1 MENSN
6 VCSTTRPLSG
16 RFSRRT
22 FVRKLRR
29 LTKKLPIM
37 EPIEH
42 LLQTFVRSGV
52 TWHEIEHMFE
62 NVAAANFKGAASSCN
77 FLQILAAANKL
88 ELRTSANSHINQIQ
102 AAAKAGEAAGSPI
115 KSNICSN
122 GSCIDQK
129 FSHFKPNQSL

>member
-16 RFSRRT
+16 RSSRRT

-42 LLQTFVRSGV
+42 LLQTFVRTGV
-52 TWHEIEHMFE
+52 TWRGIEHMFE
-62 NVAAANFKGAASSCN
+62 SVAAANFMGAASSCN

-88 ELRTSANSHINQIQ
+88 ELRTRANSHINQIQ
-102 AAAKAGEAAGSPI
+102 AAVKAGEAAGSPI
-115 KSNICSN
+115 KSNKCSN
-122 GSCIDQK
+122 GGCIDLKIPQI
-129 FSHFKPNQSL
+129 KPN